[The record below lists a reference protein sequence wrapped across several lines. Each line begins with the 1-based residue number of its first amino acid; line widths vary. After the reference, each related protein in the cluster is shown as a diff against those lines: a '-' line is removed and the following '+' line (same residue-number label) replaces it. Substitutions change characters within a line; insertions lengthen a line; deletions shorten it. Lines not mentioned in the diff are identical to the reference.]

1 MKKILI
7 IAMIAISGCSY
18 EKQSQDISGNFI
30 LNNDLKDCK
39 INWIRSDR
47 GSSLHVVRC
56 PNSQTT
62 TTTLEKH
69 PVTTAVIETLEKE
82 VQDKQLK
89 LEALKKLSPQ
99 ERKALGLE

>member
-1 MKKILI
+1 MKKFLFIAIL
-7 IAMIAISGCSY
+7 AISGCSY

-39 INWIRSDR
+39 ISRLRSEN
-47 GSSLHVVRC
+47 GTFLHVVRC

-62 TTTLEKH
+62 TTTVEKH
-69 PVTTAVIETLEKE
+69 QVTTAVIETLEKE
-82 VQDKQLK
+82 VQDRQLK
-89 LEALKKLSPQ
+89 IEALKKLSPQ